1 MSNRTVVQ
9 STIPILEG
17 KKNYRTWNL
26 RIRPLLGSRG
36 ELAAVEYIPKLKKAT
51 CKKDLA
57 DTTAEALAE
66 AERLR
71 KAGITSPDQHVK
83 SSGIRAEE
91 VSLLPESGVS
101 TVIDDDEEDKSDD
114 S

>member
-17 KKNYRTWNL
+17 KNNYRTWNL

-91 VSLLPESGVS
+91 ISLSSEFRESAE
-101 TVIDDDEEDKSDD
+101 DDKENKSDD